1 MEINDFY
8 TERKRLLCAD
18 IDTLTAELNE
28 EKNKINIEKD
38 NVKSNI
44 DKFQHQMDELN
55 FFQRKKKKEIQHII
69 EAYKKQLA
77 EYEDRLNDLTYS
89 FNQKINAVKD
99 MIMLV
104 NPSVGSTIKLGKEPF
119 SDGYSDLEWNVVEN
133 NGKVITLLS
142 TKTLSHLS
150 YYQAEKWLA
159 DDFVKNVFSQKEIEL
174 LNKKSAELPTP
185 QKIGEFTAGQMG
197 TCPTTSLRN
206 KLVADRTAD
215 GNKYRYSRAQIQN
228 SINYTVESSYPYWL
242 HTTDFSG
249 GFAEYVG
256 RSTQGGWICGRI
268 GVGAPFGVRA
278 VIKVDNFKL
287 SNFVK

>member
-1 MEINDFY
+1 
-8 TERKRLLCAD
+8 
-18 IDTLTAELNE
+18 
-28 EKNKINIEKD
+28 
-38 NVKSNI
+38 
-44 DKFQHQMDELN
+44 
-55 FFQRKKKKEIQHII
+55 
-69 EAYKKQLA
+69 
-77 EYEDRLNDLTYS
+77 
-89 FNQKINAVKD
+89 

-159 DDFVKNVFSQKEIEL
+159 DDFVKEVFSQKEIDVL
-174 LNKKSAELPTP
+174 TKNTAEFPTP
-185 QKIGEFTAGQMG
+185 QNIGKFTSGQMG
-197 TCPTTSLRN
+197 TCPTTSLRT
-206 KLVADRTAD
+206 KLVADRTAE
-215 GNKYRYSRAQIQN
+215 GNKYHYTRAQIQN
-228 SINYTVESSYPYWL
+228 SISYTVNDSYPYWL

-268 GVGAPFGVRA
+268 GAGASFGVRV

-287 SNFVK
+287 SNFIK